1 MEKADKILQ
10 FKKKAPLIIKK
21 KVQAF
26 ENPYD
31 DMLFHQSTQKSKYFS
46 RDSDILLLCLTDK
59 LGYGNWREIKQAIRR
74 DARSRFDHL
83 FLSRS
88 EADLQRRVDI
98 LIRSIEKEDLDN
110 IVKKPSFDELAEKM
124 RVALEE
130 LQANQDIEIA

>member
-1 MEKADKILQ
+1 
-10 FKKKAPLIIKK
+10 
-21 KVQAF
+21 
-26 ENPYD
+26 
-31 DMLFHQSTQKSKYFS
+31 MLLHQSTQKSKYFS

>member
-31 DMLFHQSTQKSKYFS
+31 DMLLHQSTQKSKYFS

-110 IVKKPSFDELAEKM
+110 IAKKPSFDELAEKM